1 MLSDSNTGRRQA
13 MTVVVAFGVVSL
25 LGDVVYEGARSILGP
40 YLGTLGASAAIVGLV
55 SGVGEFTGSALRVAT
70 GWMADRTGGY
80 WTMTFLGYGLTIVAV
95 PFLGLVGRVDLVLA
109 LVVMERLG
117 KAVRSP
123 ARDALLAEASRPLG
137 RGWGFGLHEALD
149 QTGAVLGPLLAAAVL
164 AWRAGDYRMAFLAVA
179 VPGALVL
186 PALMVARRAM
196 GAAPTPAHPA
206 AGDPRAGAP
215 PQARRYLAFVALT
228 AAGLAPFPL
237 IAFHAV
243 RAPVLSEAQVPLL
256 FAAAMA
262 VDATAALAVGRRY
275 DRRGLAVLAALPLL
289 SVAALAA
296 FGRSAWLLWA
306 GAVAWGAA
314 MGIQESTLRA
324 AVADLRGDTPP
335 ATAYGLFHTAYGLA
349 LLAGGAALGALYDW
363 SAGALVGVVVG
374 VQAAAWLVLRGLL
387 TGGEGRPSSRGSPP
401 T

>member
-1 MLSDSNTGRRQA
+1 

-40 YLGTLGASAAIVGLV
+40 YLGTLGASAAMVGLV

-70 GWMADRTGGY
+70 GWMADRTAGY

-95 PFLGLVGRVDLVLA
+95 PLLGLVGRVDLVLG

-149 QTGAVLGPLLAAAVL
+149 QTGAVLGPLLAAGVL
-164 AWRAGDYRMAFLAVA
+164 AWRGGDYQMAFFAVA
-179 VPGALVL
+179 VPGALLL
-186 PALMVARRAM
+186 PALLVARRAM
-196 GAAPTPAHPA
+196 GDAVSPA
-206 AGDPRAGAP
+206 AARPATGDSRAGMP

-237 IAFHAV
+237 IALHAV
-243 RAPVLSEAQVPLL
+243 RAPVLAEAQVPLL

-262 VDATAALAVGRRY
+262 VDAAAALAVGRRY

-289 SVAALAA
+289 SVVALLV
-296 FGRSAWLLWA
+296 FGGAAWLLWL
-306 GAVAWGAA
+306 GGIAWGAA

-387 TGGEGRPSSRGSPP
+387 PGRGGRPSSGGSAPA
-401 T
+401 